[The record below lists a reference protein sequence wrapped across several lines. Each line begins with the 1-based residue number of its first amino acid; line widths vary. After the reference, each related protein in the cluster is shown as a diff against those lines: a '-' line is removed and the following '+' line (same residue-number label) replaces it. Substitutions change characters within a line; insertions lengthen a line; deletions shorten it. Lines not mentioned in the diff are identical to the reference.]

1 MGLQTGTATVENSME
16 VAKKLKIKLGQY
28 PIITFCKETKPLSQS
43 DIHTPMF
50 IAVLFKIK
58 KC

>member
-1 MGLQTGTATVENSME
+1 MENSME

-50 IAVLFKIK
+50 IAALFKIK
-58 KC
+58 KW